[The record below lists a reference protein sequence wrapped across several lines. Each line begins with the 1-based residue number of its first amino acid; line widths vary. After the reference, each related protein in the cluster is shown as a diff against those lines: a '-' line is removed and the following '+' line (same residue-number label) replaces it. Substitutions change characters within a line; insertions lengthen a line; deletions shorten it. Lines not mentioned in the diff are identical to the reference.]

1 MVLVFHWL
9 IASCQSKLC
18 RFSGTKTFYHAAFAL
33 FLFPLS
39 WWNLWY
45 FCQNYNLTRRNRGS
59 EKSFS
64 EGFEYPLWKFA
75 AVLFTGQMVPSLCC
89 GSLGL
94 WLYLIKRLNKK
105 CLKAKMI
112 NYHCFKIKLNHYLSA
127 GPPLSIVPDD
137 DISFPFRRNIPE
149 IHNITNQLNDF
160 SAKNKVLIS
169 DLVTKFWIK
178 NRHDSVLN

>member
-1 MVLVFHWL
+1 MVKSL
-9 IASCQSKLC
+9 IFLSELQSNKTKSWKRKELQR
-18 RFSGTKTFYHAAFAL
+18 RF
-33 FLFPLS
+33 
-39 WWNLWY
+39 WI
-45 FCQNYNLTRRNRGS
+45 
-59 EKSFS
+59 
-64 EGFEYPLWKFA
+64 WKIA
-75 AVLFTGQMVPSLCC
+75 AVLFTCQMVPSLCC

-94 WLYLIKRLNKK
+94 WLYLIKRQNKK
-105 CLKAKMI
+105 CVKAKMI

>member
-1 MVLVFHWL
+1 MVKSL
-9 IASCQSKLC
+9 IFFVRITIWQDEILEAKRASVKVLNTHFGKLQL
-18 RFSGTKTFYHAAFAL
+18 FYL
-33 FLFPLS
+33 LYFLIYL
-39 WWNLWY
+39 
-45 FCQNYNLTRRNRGS
+45 
-59 EKSFS
+59 
-64 EGFEYPLWKFA
+64 
-75 AVLFTGQMVPSLCC
+75 LCC

-94 WLYLIKRLNKK
+94 WLYLIKRQNKK
-105 CLKAKMI
+105 CVKAKMI